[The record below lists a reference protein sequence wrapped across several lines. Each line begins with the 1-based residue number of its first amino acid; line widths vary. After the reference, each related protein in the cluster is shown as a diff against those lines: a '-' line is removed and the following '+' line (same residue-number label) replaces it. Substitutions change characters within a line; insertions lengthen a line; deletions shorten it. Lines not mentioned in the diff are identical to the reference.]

1 MSKRL
6 IVVVTCVISLL
17 SVLLIVGSVLA
28 QGPDSESSA
37 DSGPLSPIVPA
48 ATESA
53 PAAGYQPDSTDVNPP
68 SSADGPTVATGAPV
82 VEREPG
88 ATNRL
93 NTAPNAPTY
102 NSSIR
107 FVGSTLRPRQNDVS
121 YTTNGNGS
129 CVYVTAGDASTIWN
143 FPLALPEGAKVEW
156 LRMYYYDADGSHN
169 TSGWF
174 TKYDLYG
181 GLVQEWA
188 VNSTGSAG
196 NSYSD
201 VLISP
206 TETIDYGAFS
216 YVLNWRPVAITST
229 LQLCG
234 FRLFY
239 TAPVGGIYLPVVIRH

>member
-6 IVVVTCVISLL
+6 IVFITCVISLL
-17 SVLLIVGSVLA
+17 SILLIVGSVLA
-28 QGPDSESSA
+28 QSPGSESSA
-37 DSGPLSPIVPA
+37 DSGPLRPIVPV

-53 PAAGYQPDSTDVNPP
+53 PAAGVQPDSTDVNPP
-68 SSADGPTVATGAPV
+68 SSADGPIVAAGAPV

-88 ATNRL
+88 AADRSS
-93 NTAPNAPTY
+93 ADPDVPTY

-107 FVGSTLRPRQNDVS
+107 FVGSTLRPRENDVS
-121 YTTNGNGS
+121 YATNGNGS
-129 CVYVTAGDASTIWN
+129 CVYVTAGDANTVWN
-143 FPLALPEGAKVEW
+143 FPLALPEGSKVEW
-156 LRMYYYDADGSHN
+156 LRMYYHDTDSSHN

-181 GLVQEWA
+181 GLVKEWA

-196 NSYSD
+196 DNYSD
-201 VLISP
+201 VLITP
-206 TETIDYGAFS
+206 TETIDYDLYS
-216 YVLNWRPVAITST
+216 YVLNWRPVAVTST

-239 TAPVGGIYLPVVIRH
+239 TAPVGGIYLPIIIRQ